1 MKKYA
6 FIVLNYEK
14 FWTRLCRQN
23 RAGKANHAFVRR
35 GTVGPK
41 NAKQLLFYLTYPRK
55 DIRGFADFVERK
67 TDDATDL
74 WESLGHESLLRS
86 YDEYQNFLMGSK
98 RSTFVRFK
106 NLKEFPKPISAEV
119 WTKIIGRE
127 RMPQIG
133 IYITE
138 KMANQLI
145 VEGGA

>member
-14 FWTRLCRQN
+14 FWNRLCRQN

-86 YDEYQNFLMGSK
+86 YDEYQNFLLGSR

-145 VEGGA
+145 AEGGV

>member
-1 MKKYA
+1 MKRLGSKY
-6 FIVLNYEK
+6 LRK
-14 FWTRLCRQN
+14 SSS
-23 RAGKANHAFVRR
+23 FVRR
-35 GTVGPK
+35 GAVGPK
-41 NAKQLLFYLTYPRK
+41 NAKQLFFYLTHPRK
-55 DIRGFADFVERK
+55 DIRGFADFVEHK

-86 YDEYQNFLMGSK
+86 YNEYQKFMLGRR
-98 RSTFVRFK
+98 RSTFIRFK

-133 IYITE
+133 IYITK

-145 VEGGA
+145 AEGGA